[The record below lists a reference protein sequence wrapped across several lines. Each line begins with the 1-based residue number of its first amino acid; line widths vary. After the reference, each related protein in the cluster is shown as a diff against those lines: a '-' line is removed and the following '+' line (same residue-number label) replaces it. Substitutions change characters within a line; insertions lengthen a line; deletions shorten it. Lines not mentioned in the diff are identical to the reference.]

1 MLSIYLSFRS
11 PLGVKLADSEKKRL
25 LEVARRNAINML
37 KNGAVP
43 AGAAV
48 LPPHTRNQV
57 MAAIHSGGIVFNLLI
72 LFYLPML
79 LQPLIV
85 KDVFAFLYTY
95 F

>member
-1 MLSIYLSFRS
+1 MAKAVLYNYHFRS

-43 AGAAV
+43 AGAAA

-57 MAAIHSGGIVFNLLI
+57 MAAIQSGGMFMKRHI
-72 LFYLPML
+72 
-79 LQPLIV
+79 
-85 KDVFAFLYTY
+85 FL
-95 F
+95 